1 MDACSIVNYLP
12 HTQLEGNSGGSKAQ
26 RIMKSTFVLH
36 SQLERDRAVTQL
48 EEPFSEDNMMD
59 LYKDGNRAEVAKH
72 HRSQ

>member
-1 MDACSIVNYLP
+1 ML
-12 HTQLEGNSGGSKAQ
+12 NSATYTMGRQQWWLSAISKAP
-26 RIMKSTFVLH
+26 RITKSYFVH

-59 LYKDGNRAEVAKH
+59 LYKDGNRAQVAKH